1 MSVTPVSELAS
12 RWQEH
17 GRIRIG
23 IKTANA
29 RAPMKS
35 IDTFRFTSADIEA
48 ITQLAEIYGGTVMPW
63 SEPKASPSEQWQV
76 ITKADTIRVFVLP
89 GGLSIWYEQWS
100 GAGIVRRCDGE
111 TCQVTAGGP
120 EGSEPTETPCICRAR
135 SQVVCKP
142 KTRLNV
148 ILPEINLGGVWRL
161 ETGSWNAAH
170 EMPAMEQLLGQIQAS
185 GLLEGVLKV
194 VKKSQVKNGKKRN
207 FVVPQLSLAAN
218 ALALAAGSGGL
229 ASLPA
234 PTFGSLPP
242 ATEQNPLLAAA
253 SQGTTGLS
261 FDLDDEIV
269 DAELVD
275 ESPAPGDASGRGGA
289 SVHTP
294 AEETTHDGQAADPG
308 SPRLE
313 GVGSAPSSGMTRRQ
327 TRMILTVKQA
337 ADVCQLDEEVL
348 RHALARKASGGK
360 LWSSM
365 KLDVDQQSKVIDWAT
380 AIADG
385 DITCTLVSRQPP
397 HVAFGPPD

>member
-242 ATEQNPLLAAA
+242 ATEQNPLLAAPDPDDPHRQA
-253 SQGTTGLS
+253 GGRRVPARRGSTAPCPGPQGQRGQVVVVHEARRRPAVQGHRLGHRHRRRRHHLHPGVPPATPCRLRSSGL
-261 FDLDDEIV
+261 
-269 DAELVD
+269 
-275 ESPAPGDASGRGGA
+275 RGG
-289 SVHTP
+289 
-294 AEETTHDGQAADPG
+294 
-308 SPRLE
+308 
-313 GVGSAPSSGMTRRQ
+313 GVCP
-327 TRMILTVKQA
+327 
-337 ADVCQLDEEVL
+337 
-348 RHALARKASGGK
+348 LARKSP
-360 LWSSM
+360 SS
-365 KLDVDQQSKVIDWAT
+365 
-380 AIADG
+380 
-385 DITCTLVSRQPP
+385 
-397 HVAFGPPD
+397 